1 MELTPEPDER
11 SAATG
16 TAQVATSA
24 RTAELA
30 AGWEAAQRRGGGG
43 GVGGWTSAR
52 RGADRGR
59 DPDLARQRCGRA
71 GHARRHRSGEN
82 RLPELRDKRAEL
94 AAAATLRWHFL
105 GQLQTNK
112 AKQVAALADQ
122 IDTVDRPRPGRRA
135 GQGDC
140 GFAAHPGRAAA
151 GQPRSV
157 GAGPAPGRLRAGR
170 GAAVADRISA
180 TDGLRLRGVMGM
192 APLGGDA
199 TQAFALLAQVAQG
212 VAADHPGATEI
223 SAGMSGDFA
232 AAIAAGAT
240 HVRLGTA
247 ILGVRGRSGN
257 VRVWS
262 ARC

>member
-1 MELTPEPDER
+1 MVELTPEPDER

-30 AGWEAAQRRGGGG
+30 AGWEAAQREVAAAAWAAGRQPDEVRIVVVTKTWPVSDVAALATL
-43 GVGGWTSAR
+43 GVTEV
-52 RGADRGR
+52 
-59 DPDLARQRCGRA
+59 
-71 GHARRHRSGEN
+71 GEN

-122 IDTVDRPRPGRRA
+122 IDTVDRPRLVDVLGKAIADSPRTLDVLLQVNLDPSAQDQHRGGCA
-135 GQGDC
+135 PD
-140 GFAAHPGRAAA
+140 AAR
-151 GQPRSV
+151 
-157 GAGPAPGRLRAGR
+157 
-170 GAAVADRISA
+170 AVADRISA

-247 ILGVRGRSGN
+247 ILGVRGKVG
-257 VRVWS
+257 
-262 ARC
+262 